1 LIIYK
6 GYCVATSDE
15 RLDLFPSEAVS
26 QQQERW
32 SYPPNKS
39 DGVTMPRYYIDVRST
54 FGTDEDLDGTELPDL
69 IAAHAE
75 ALEVGRKLRER
86 WTEIPLEARHN
97 IIVELVDEGFRTL
110 LTLPVSELEDRIV
123 LH

>member
-1 LIIYK
+1 
-6 GYCVATSDE
+6 
-15 RLDLFPSEAVS
+15 
-26 QQQERW
+26 
-32 SYPPNKS
+32 
-39 DGVTMPRYYIDVRST
+39 MPRYYIDVRST
-54 FGTDEDLDGTELPDL
+54 FGIDEDMDGTELPDL

-75 ALEVGRKLRER
+75 ALIVAHKLRER

-110 LTLPVSELEDRIV
+110 LTLPVSELEDRMV

>member
-1 LIIYK
+1 MTLIP
-6 GYCVATSDE
+6 
-15 RLDLFPSEAVS
+15 RLAHSLSVVRVFETEGSLIEG
-26 QQQERW
+26 RLW
-32 SYPPNKS
+32 S
-39 DGVTMPRYYIDVRST
+39 GL
-54 FGTDEDLDGTELPDL
+54 DEDLDGLELPDL
-69 IAAHAE
+69 SAAHPE
-75 ALEVGRKLRER
+75 ALIVAHKLRES